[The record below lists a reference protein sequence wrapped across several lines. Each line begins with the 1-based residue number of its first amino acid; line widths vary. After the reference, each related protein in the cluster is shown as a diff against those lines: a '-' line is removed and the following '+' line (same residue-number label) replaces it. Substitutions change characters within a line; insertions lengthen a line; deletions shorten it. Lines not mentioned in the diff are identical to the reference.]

1 MSKEIEDLRGKPVA
15 DLKALIEQTRDELFK
30 MKFLATTEPVDHP
43 HKIGDARRKIA
54 RINTILRQ
62 RELEAAKKAAPA
74 PAAATAE
81 KK

>member
-15 DLKALIEQTRDELFK
+15 DLKTLLETTRDELFK
-30 MKFLATTEPVDHP
+30 MKFAATTEPVDHP
-43 HKIGDARRKIA
+43 NKISDARRRIA

-62 RELEAAKKAAPA
+62 RELEAAGKAG
-74 PAAATAE
+74 E

>member
-15 DLKALIEQTRDELFK
+15 DLKTLLEQTRDELFK
-30 MKFLATTEPVDHP
+30 MKFAATTEPVDHP
-43 HKIGDARRKIA
+43 HKIGEARRRVA

-62 RELEAAKKAAPA
+62 RELEAAKAAPM
-74 PAAATAE
+74 E

>member
-1 MSKEIEDLRGKPVA
+1 
-15 DLKALIEQTRDELFK
+15 

-43 HKIGDARRKIA
+43 HKVDDARKRIA

-62 RELEAAKKAAPA
+62 RELEASKKARE
-74 PAAATAE
+74 TASTGE

>member
-1 MSKEIEDLRGKPVA
+1 MSKQIEDLRGKPVA
-15 DLKALIEQTRDELFK
+15 DLKNLLEQTRDDLFK
-30 MKFLATTEPVDHP
+30 MRFAATTEPVDHP
-43 HKIGDARRKIA
+43 NKISDARRRVA

-74 PAAATAE
+74 TAAAAGE